1 MKKIQFALVALL
13 SILITKVSNA
23 GEMTV
28 TGKALATY
36 QTGGT
41 DASSGKSIGIANEL
55 DFTASGELDN
65 GFTWKYQVQLDDA
78 TTANDDTRL
87 EIGGDFGKIG
97 IYASEGGLSSELAY
111 GIGALGVG
119 NDYNK
124 LSSGADWEGL
134 DVSDYGNI
142 QYHTPKDLIPFG
154 TTVKLGIAPNTN
166 TSSKGL
172 SAKESGTVGD
182 YADGKRLEQIYIQS
196 KPIDGLTITG
206 DVARTAGAVGGTI
219 QADDG
224 ASANL
229 SAKYTIGQFSIG
241 YGEGGYQDPTTTG
254 FTTVYEK
261 EYAGIQFDANDAISV
276 SYAVEDLEKGT
287 RSAMA
292 AGDTTTNKTIVVNEL
307 QSVQLAYTTGGMTL
321 GLAQIEED
329 NADFTAGRKATN
341 TIASVAIAF

>member
-13 SILITKVSNA
+13 SILITKASNA

-41 DASSGKSIGIANEL
+41 DASSGKSVGIANEL

-97 IYASEGGLSSELAY
+97 IYASEGGLSSELGY

-124 LSSGADWEGL
+124 LSDGADWEGL
-134 DVSDYGNI
+134 DLSDYGNI
-142 QYHTPKDLIPFG
+142 QYHTPSGLIPFG

-206 DVARTAGAVGGTI
+206 DVARTAGAVGGTY

-224 ASANL
+224 VSANL
-229 SAKYTIGQFSIG
+229 SAKYTLGQFSIG

-261 EYAGIQFDANDAISV
+261 EYAGIQFDVNDAISV
-276 SYAVEDLEKGT
+276 SYAVEDLEKRT
-287 RSAMA
+287 RSAITD
-292 AGDTTTNKTIVVNEL
+292 GETTTNKTTVVNEL
-307 QSVQLAYTTGGMTL
+307 QSLQLAYTTGGMTL

-329 NADFTAGRKATN
+329 NADFTTGRKATN
-341 TIASVAIAF
+341 TIASLAIAF

>member
-28 TGKALATY
+28 TGKAVATY
-36 QTGGT
+36 STGGT
-41 DASSGKSIGIANEL
+41 DASSGKAIGIANEL

-65 GFTWKYQVQLDDA
+65 GYTWKYQVQLDDA
-78 TTANDDTRL
+78 ATSNDDTRL
-87 EIGGDFGKIG
+87 EIGTDFGKIG

-119 NDYNK
+119 NDYAK
-124 LSSGADWEGL
+124 LSADADWEGL

-142 QYHTPKDLIPFG
+142 QYHTPSGLIPFG

-172 SAKESGTVGD
+172 SAKGSGTVGD
-182 YADGKRLEQIYIQS
+182 YADGKRLEQIYIQT

-219 QADDG
+219 TADDG

-261 EYAGIQFDANDAISV
+261 EYAGIQFDVNDAVSI
-276 SYAVEDLEKGT
+276 SYAVEDLEKRT

-292 AGDTTTNKTIVVNEL
+292 AGDTTTNKTTVVNEL
-307 QSVQLAYTTGGMTL
+307 ESLQVAYTTGGLTL
-321 GLAQIEED
+321 GLAQIEES
-329 NADFTAGRKATN
+329 NADFTDGREATN
-341 TIASVAIAF
+341 TIATVSIAF

>member
-23 GEMTV
+23 GELTV
-28 TGKALATY
+28 TGKAVATY
-36 QTGGT
+36 STGGT
-41 DASSGKSIGIANEL
+41 DASSGKAIGVANEL

-65 GFTWKYQVQLDDA
+65 GYTWKYQVQLDDA

-134 DVSDYGNI
+134 DLSDYGNI

-206 DVARTAGAVGGTI
+206 DVARTAGAVGGTA

-261 EYAGIQFDANDAISV
+261 EYAGIQFDVNDALSV
-276 SYAVEDLEKGT
+276 SYAVEDLEKRV
-287 RSAMA
+287 RSAIT
-292 AGDTTTNKTIVVNEL
+292 AGETTTNKTTVVNEL
-307 QSVQLAYTTGGMTL
+307 QSVQLAYTTGGITL

-329 NADFTAGRKATN
+329 NADFTDGRKATN

>member
-41 DASSGKSIGIANEL
+41 DASSGKSVGIANEL

-65 GFTWKYQVQLDDA
+65 GYTWKYQVQLDDA

-172 SAKESGTVGD
+172 SAKGSGTVGD

-206 DVARTAGAVGGTI
+206 DVARTTGAVGGTY

-229 SAKYTIGQFSIG
+229 SAKYTMGQFSIG
-241 YGEGGYQDPTTTG
+241 
-254 FTTVYEK
+254 
-261 EYAGIQFDANDAISV
+261 
-276 SYAVEDLEKGT
+276 
-287 RSAMA
+287 
-292 AGDTTTNKTIVVNEL
+292 
-307 QSVQLAYTTGGMTL
+307 
-321 GLAQIEED
+321 
-329 NADFTAGRKATN
+329 
-341 TIASVAIAF
+341 

>member
-23 GEMTV
+23 GELTV
-28 TGKALATY
+28 TGKAVATY
-36 QTGGT
+36 STGGT
-41 DASSGKSIGIANEL
+41 DASSGKAIGVANEL

-65 GFTWKYQVQLDDA
+65 GYTWKYQVQLDDA

-134 DVSDYGNI
+134 DLSDYGNI

-206 DVARTAGAVGGTI
+206 DVARTAGAVGGTA

-261 EYAGIQFDANDAISV
+261 EYAGIQFDVNDALSV
-276 SYAVEDLEKGT
+276 SYAVEDLERRV
-287 RSAMA
+287 RSAIA
-292 AGDTTTNKTIVVNEL
+292 AGDTTTTKTTVVNEL
-307 QSVQLAYTTGGMTL
+307 ESLQVAYTTGGMTL
-321 GLAQIEED
+321 GIAQIEED